1 LNYFEYSYNY
11 LLLSII
17 FLTSIFVDCNTMNY
31 NTIVVDIIDW
41 IRDLKLNIRLNNN
54 LKENYQNSTVV
65 FSETDNIKEI
75 KNKAKDYF
83 SHMKKL
89 FDETDDTNINKTNI
103 NKSLKTLNKELQT
116 FIKQNTMTV
125 SVITALNNLENNII
139 KIIKNADLK
148 PKFD

>member
-1 LNYFEYSYNY
+1 MNYFEYSYNY

-17 FLTSIFVDCNTMNY
+17 FLTSIFVDCNAMNY

-75 KNKAKDYF
+75 KSKAKDYF
-83 SHMKKL
+83 SYIKKL

-125 SVITALNNLENNII
+125 SVIKALNNLENNII

>member
-1 LNYFEYSYNY
+1 
-11 LLLSII
+11 
-17 FLTSIFVDCNTMNY
+17 MNY